1 MLPVGGEESTIE
13 FMESESLIDSNTPLL
28 KEAYAYGV
36 VEHPFPL
43 NCFLRYWYL
52 GRDFYNA
59 VKIGIVQYVCA
70 HFLIESYCRFLFLLH
85 FTASVWYLLRH
96 YFPDDIKDDLCT
108 ASNDSRNFWGL
119 WRREVWLEIR
129 VRHPYLPFKVFWSAC
144 TSITHT
150 CSHPFISAQMGNL

>member
-1 MLPVGGEESTIE
+1 VSLLDSDAAFNCEVIRDCYEAFALYCFERYLIACLGGEESTIE

-119 WRREVWLEIR
+119 WRREV
-129 VRHPYLPFKVFWSAC
+129 
-144 TSITHT
+144 
-150 CSHPFISAQMGNL
+150 